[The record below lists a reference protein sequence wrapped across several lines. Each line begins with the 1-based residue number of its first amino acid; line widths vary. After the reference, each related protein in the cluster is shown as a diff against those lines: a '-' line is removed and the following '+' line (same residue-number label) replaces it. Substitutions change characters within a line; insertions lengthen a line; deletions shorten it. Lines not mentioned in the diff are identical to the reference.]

1 MIKAIIKF
9 LKVVVG
15 YKELISELVTLR
27 KLRYEITVAEAKLR
41 KAEDRLYERRFDI
54 VTKNKKIME
63 WENRVQNLKNSAE
76 ELIKIQ
82 IASVYQKP
90 IDQMTATLKD
100 MVNER
105 CLKDRKYSLI
115 LKNYKKVQ
123 KDLSSKT
130 GSFAKKIDKLIS

>member
-9 LKVVVG
+9 LKVVVV